1 MTLLLQHENDSTN
14 NTDFMEETIMD
25 YRKSAQGVLD
35 HIGGPE
41 NIVSAA
47 HCATRLRL
55 VIADNSK
62 VDKTAIEDV
71 DGVKG
76 CFEASGQ
83 LQVIFGTG
91 IVNHVYDEFI
101 DLAHIEGGTKDD
113 VKAAAAQQQNWFLRA
128 IKTLGDIFVP
138 IIPAIVAS
146 GLLNGLLGGLSSAI
160 PSITQSDTYNI
171 INLFAGAALSM
182 LPILIAISA
191 AKKFGGNEFLA
202 AVIGFIM
209 IHPNLINAWNVAS
222 LEEAGKAI
230 PQWSVWFGAW
240 HVDQVGYQG
249 HVIPVIIAIFI
260 MSKLEKWLHKHVPA
274 MFDLFVTPL
283 VSVLVTGYLTLTII
297 GPVFSTVETWVL
309 HGAQALIGLPY
320 GLGGILIGGLYAIT
334 VVAGLHHMYN
344 MIEAEMCSLAT
355 PKNTWMPIATAAN
368 VGQGAAAL
376 AVAVKTKDKKIR
388 SMAAPS
394 SLSAFLG
401 ITEPAIF
408 GVNIRFMKPF
418 IAGCIGGAAGGFVA
432 AISGVYATAYG
443 ITGLFGFLITTQS
456 TIMYA
461 LTMVVAFI
469 VAFICSYIMYRDPVK
484 EDANGAVDDRAEVAA
499 GDEEIVSPVNGEVVP
514 LDKVPD
520 ETFASGVLGQGIA
533 VEPSEGKIYA
543 PADGTVTTFFPTKHA
558 IGITT
563 DKGAELLI
571 HVGLNTVELDGKYFE
586 AHVAENDKVKKGDL
600 LLSFDIPSI
609 KKAGYQLVTPVLV
622 TNPDD
627 YKDIEPVKQGLIEHG
642 QALITARR

>member
-1 MTLLLQHENDSTN
+1 
-14 NTDFMEETIMD
+14 
-25 YRKSAQGVLD
+25 
-35 HIGGPE
+35 
-41 NIVSAA
+41 
-47 HCATRLRL
+47 
-55 VIADNSK
+55 
-62 VDKTAIEDV
+62 
-71 DGVKG
+71 
-76 CFEASGQ
+76 
-83 LQVIFGTG
+83 
-91 IVNHVYDEFI
+91 
-101 DLAHIEGGTKDD
+101 
-113 VKAAAAQQQNWFLRA
+113 
-128 IKTLGDIFVP
+128 
-138 IIPAIVAS
+138 
-146 GLLNGLLGGLSSAI
+146 
-160 PSITQSDTYNI
+160 
-171 INLFAGAALSM
+171 
-182 LPILIAISA
+182 
-191 AKKFGGNEFLA
+191 
-202 AVIGFIM
+202 
-209 IHPNLINAWNVAS
+209 
-222 LEEAGKAI
+222 
-230 PQWSVWFGAW
+230 
-240 HVDQVGYQG
+240 
-249 HVIPVIIAIFI
+249 
-260 MSKLEKWLHKHVPA
+260 
-274 MFDLFVTPL
+274 
-283 VSVLVTGYLTLTII
+283 
-297 GPVFSTVETWVL
+297 
-309 HGAQALIGLPY
+309 
-320 GLGGILIGGLYAIT
+320 
-334 VVAGLHHMYN
+334 
-344 MIEAEMCSLAT
+344 MCSLAT

-461 LTMVVAFI
+461 LTMVVAFV
-469 VAFICSYIMYRDPVK
+469 VAFICSYIMYKDPVK
-484 EDANGAVDDRAEVAA
+484 EDANGAVDDRPAVET
-499 GDEEIVSPVNGEVVP
+499 GDEEIVSPVNGEVVM

-520 ETFASGVLGQGIA
+520 ETFASGVLGTGAA

-543 PADGTVTTFFPTKHA
+543 PADGTITTFFPTKHA

-563 DKGAELLI
+563 DKDAELLI

>member
-1 MTLLLQHENDSTN
+1 MTLLLQCENDFAN

-113 VKAAAAQQQNWFLRA
+113 VKAAAAQKQNWFLRA

-274 MFDLFVTPL
+274 MLDLFVTPL

-309 HGAQALIGLPY
+309 HGAQALIGLPF

-456 TIMYA
+456 VIMYA
-461 LTMVVAFI
+461 LTMVVAFV

-520 ETFASGVLGQGIA
+520 ETFASGVLGTGAA